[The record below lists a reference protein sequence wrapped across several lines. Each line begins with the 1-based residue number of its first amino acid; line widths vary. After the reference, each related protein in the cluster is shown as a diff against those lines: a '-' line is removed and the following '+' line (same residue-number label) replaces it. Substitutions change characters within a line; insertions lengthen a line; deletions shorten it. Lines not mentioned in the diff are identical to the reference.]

1 MPIKSYIHNILYID
15 NMFKNI
21 LNKNTANY
29 WFISSFLIISA
40 MIFLFVFIPIIT
52 MLLNPGDIS
61 TAIRDKEVIGAI
73 MVSLKAAFT
82 ATLMALIFGVPL
94 SYIFSRYEFKGKN
107 IIEAII
113 DMPMAIPHS
122 VIGIMLL
129 TVICGTPIGEL
140 LKNYGVVLVDNF
152 WGIVIVMLYV
162 GIPFMINSAKNGF
175 FMIDEELENVSRTLG
190 ASQIRTFFSISLPL
204 IKNNLISGSILA
216 FARGI
221 SEVGAILIMAY
232 FPKTAPVLILD
243 RFNEYGLNE
252 SKPIAA
258 IMIIISILLFATLR
272 IFQSKNKR
280 ES

>member
-1 MPIKSYIHNILYID
+1 
-15 NMFKNI
+15 MFKNI